1 MAEIRSFPL
10 FRHLRAEP
18 TSHILLFKG
27 GRKRRSGAG
36 LAFWFTP
43 LGASLAEVPLE
54 DRDLAFLVSTRSAD
68 YQEVHVNGVVTV
80 RTADPEL
87 LAARIDFSVGAA
99 TGRFRGDPLDKLAAV
114 VVQRAQEL
122 GAGFLGGRT
131 LAALLEGGVDD
142 LRQAVARGLA
152 EDAGLATLGIAVVA
166 TRILSVKP
174 SPELEKAL
182 QLPARERIQ
191 QAADEATFARRA
203 LAVDKERAIQENEL
217 ANKIELA
224 RREEKLI
231 AQRGANE
238 NKRVSDESE
247 ARRIAA
253 EGAARDARVE
263 AEAAAQAIRVKQ
275 EARVSS
281 ERERMAIYRDL
292 PSAAL
297 FGLAA
302 RELANNLGKIEHL
315 SLSPDTFGPLLQ
327 RVLGAQARH
336 LEESSGAEKR

>member
-10 FRHLRAEP
+10 IRHLRAEP
-18 TSHILLFKG
+18 TAHVLLFKRG
-27 GRKRRSGAG
+27 KKRRSGAG
-36 LAFWFTP
+36 LAFWFAP
-43 LGASLAEVPLE
+43 LGASIAEVPLE
-54 DRDLAFLVSTRSAD
+54 DRDLAFLVSARSAD
-68 YQEVHVNGVVTV
+68 YQEVHVNGVVTI

-87 LAARIDFSVGAA
+87 LAARIDFSVDAA

-122 GAGFLGGRT
+122 GASFLGART
-131 LAALLEGGVDD
+131 LAALLGGGVDE
-142 LRQAVARGLA
+142 LRQAVAGGLA
-152 EDAGLATLGIAVVA
+152 DDQGLATLGIAVVA

-224 RREEKLI
+224 KREERLI

-238 NKRVSDESE
+238 SKRVTDESE

-253 EGAARDARVE
+253 EGAARDTRVQAEASAQAIRFEEEARVE
-263 AEAAAQAIRVKQ
+263 A
-275 EARVSS
+275 

-292 PSAAL
+292 PSGAL

-302 RELANNLGKIEHL
+302 RELAANLGRIEHL
-315 SLSPDTFGPLLQ
+315 SLSPDTLGPLLQ

-336 LEESSGAEKR
+336 LEDGAAERR